1 MQTIKA
7 FIQTLFVIGA
17 IALTAALVYFLT
29 IFGGAI
35 ILGIVVFLIIREY
48 NREVS
53 ELDKEDEP

>member
-53 ELDKEDEP
+53 ELDKEGEP